1 LCVSLGERQ
10 RRTTPLLTVQILMPA
25 PRDSHRQKFSLF
37 PFERSVHI
45 LLGSLIGESVRH
57 MAGTAAIGS
66 RRLQR
71 LTLAVLFAVLV
82 FVSKIFLPTPLDK
95 MFVVVQALFLGL
107 GAIALSPFG
116 ATVVSG
122 IAGLLTSAW
131 RAPFAP
137 LTLGFAVLYGLLV
150 DAFLILLKVKAENG
164 AVRLKRLV
172 AGLTMATAVTGMISY
187 YATVHVLS
195 LLPRNIVLEAAILVI
210 GVLNGLAG
218 GYLAGLLWSKAL
230 RPLLS

>member
-1 LCVSLGERQ
+1 
-10 RRTTPLLTVQILMPA
+10 
-25 PRDSHRQKFSLF
+25 
-37 PFERSVHI
+37 
-45 LLGSLIGESVRH
+45 
-57 MAGTAAIGS
+57 MAGTASIGS

-82 FVSKIFLPTPLDK
+82 FISKIFLPTPLDK

-107 GAIALSPFG
+107 GALALSPFG

-122 IAGLLTSAW
+122 IAGLLTAAW

-150 DAFLILLKVKAENG
+150 DAFLMFFKVKGENG
-164 AVRLKRLV
+164 AVRLRRLI
-172 AGLTMATAVTGMISY
+172 AGVTMATAVTGMVSY
-187 YATVHVLS
+187 YTTVYVLS

-218 GYLAGLLWSKAL
+218 GYLAGLLWRKAL

>member
-1 LCVSLGERQ
+1 
-10 RRTTPLLTVQILMPA
+10 
-25 PRDSHRQKFSLF
+25 
-37 PFERSVHI
+37 
-45 LLGSLIGESVRH
+45 

-82 FVSKIFLPTPLDK
+82 FISKTLLPTPLDK
-95 MFVVVQALFLGL
+95 MLVVVQALFLGL

-116 ATVVSG
+116 ATRVSV
-122 IAGLLTSAW
+122 IAGLLTSVW

-150 DAFLILLKVKAENG
+150 DAFLVLFKVKAENG

-172 AGLTMATAVTGMISY
+172 AGVTVATTATGMASY
-187 YATVHVLS
+187 YTTVYVLS
-195 LLPRNIVLEAAILVI
+195 LLPRNIVLEASILVI
-210 GVLNGLAG
+210 GVLNGIAG
-218 GYLAGLLWSKAL
+218 GYLAGLLWGKAMRHL
-230 RPLLS
+230 IS

>member
-1 LCVSLGERQ
+1 MRSRIGTGGFLLVCVC
-10 RRTTPLLTVQILMPA
+10 VCA
-25 PRDSHRQKFSLF
+25 PRDPHRQNLSLL
-37 PFERSVHI
+37 PFDGSAHI
-45 LLGSLIGESVRH
+45 LLGAVIGKSVRH

-82 FVSKIFLPTPLDK
+82 FISKIFLPTPLDK
-95 MFVVVQALFLGL
+95 MLVVVQALFLGL
-107 GAIALSPFG
+107 GALALSPFG
-116 ATVVSG
+116 ATVVSV

-150 DAFLILLKVKAENG
+150 DAFLMFFKVKGENG
-164 AVRLKRLV
+164 AVRLRRLI
-172 AGLTMATAVTGMISY
+172 AGVTMATAVTGMISY

>member
-1 LCVSLGERQ
+1 
-10 RRTTPLLTVQILMPA
+10 
-25 PRDSHRQKFSLF
+25 
-37 PFERSVHI
+37 
-45 LLGSLIGESVRH
+45 

-82 FVSKIFLPTPLDK
+82 FVSKVFVPTPLDK

-122 IAGLLTSAW
+122 IAGLLTCAW

-150 DAFLILLKVKAENG
+150 DAFLMFFKVKAENC
-164 AVRLKRLV
+164 AVRLRRLV
-172 AGLTMATAVTGMISY
+172 AGVTMASDA
-187 YATVHVLS
+187 LW
-195 LLPRNIVLEAAILVI
+195 LRRRLF
-210 GVLNGLAG
+210 
-218 GYLAGLLWSKAL
+218 GY
-230 RPLLS
+230 R